1 MSLDATF
8 YGFASLAEAKAA
20 WKEQLA
26 RVAMEYV
33 EAGVIVDA
41 LLGGSPTPPSDVTFA
56 TDADSLSALL
66 EAVSA
71 LARGTVTSVM
81 WQSTA
86 RDWFELKA
94 PLVDETGS
102 RAAACALSYVVAC
115 RANWRALEL
124 AIDACGSADA
134 VIAIDLSSGW
144 PSRACSAGAAVGDDF
159 VLGIYSPGKPDAGEI
174 IFRHDFTQRVAFG
187 ANFDGCLWGCTTDAT
202 SAAVLTVK
210 RNGVAL
216 ATVTYGAGSPSA
228 AAVSGMS
235 ATTFQ
240 RGDVLTVHAPGAQDA
255 TLAGISGTLV
265 GWY

>member
-1 MSLDATF
+1 MSLDGAF
-8 YGFASLAEAKAA
+8 YGFASVSEARAA

-26 RVAMEYV
+26 RVAQEYID
-33 EAGVIVDA
+33 AGVIVDA
-41 LLGGSPTPPSDVTFA
+41 LLGGSPTPPANVTFA

-66 EAVSA
+66 EAVTA
-71 LARGTVTSVM
+71 LTRGHATSVM
-81 WQSTA
+81 WQSTDG
-86 RDWFELKA
+86 DWFELKA
-94 PLVDETGS
+94 PLVDDTGAK
-102 RAAACALSYVVAC
+102 AASCALAYVTAC
-115 RANWRALEL
+115 RATWRALEA
-124 AIDACGSADA
+124 AIDGCGSIDA
-134 VIAIDLSSGW
+134 VVALDLSTGW